1 MGTSTTLQLVDSTH
15 PTPFNLRVFTFI
27 WRFRIDALWLQTT
40 ALSDLVRGRGNLKND
55 VSERTGQLKAL
66 VKENFDRFISC
77 KNTIDD
83 IHKRLRKSEAHD
95 TLAASGNSTSDMV
108 IAIAEV
114 TPTPTTPHPGT
125 PPLKT
130 PCHPAFLFNFRT
142 LRLYT
147 SGNL

>member
-1 MGTSTTLQLVDSTH
+1 MCGACCLNSAQVNEVESGVAFIDHHAQFHLQICKPDTDLLQATTM
-15 PTPFNLRVFTFI
+15 P
-27 WRFRIDALWLQTT
+27 
-40 ALSDLVRGRGNLKND
+40 DLVKGRQNLKID

-95 TLAASGNSTSDMV
+95 NLSASGSSTSDMV

-114 TPTPTTPHPGT
+114 FHSFW
-125 PPLKT
+125 PPSCPLECC
-130 PCHPAFLFNFRT
+130 CHFAAR
-142 LRLYT
+142 
-147 SGNL
+147 

>member
-1 MGTSTTLQLVDSTH
+1 MCWKHLLHSIRSF
-15 PTPFNLRVFTFI
+15 PPPIAFNPLCVVFKG
-27 WRFRIDALWLQTT
+27 RFERDTLWLQTT

-114 TPTPTTPHPGT
+114 TLPLPFSPLHPT
-125 PPLKT
+125 
-130 PCHPAFLFNFRT
+130 
-142 LRLYT
+142 
-147 SGNL
+147 